1 MDKELFVKSA
11 TDGID
16 VDIPENMQ
24 PDFMQ
29 SLCGFL
35 KIMSLEATIKDTDF
49 LYHSDEQIYIME
61 RTIYLE
67 HDFEEYAKLFF
78 ENDKIKFLYTTDKE
92 FCTSEQNKLFARF
105 IMYTIEFA
113 KEYNE
118 KIKELKQLQL
128 KGYDESIIDK
138 IKELKA
144 NNTEKVNNDNNND
157 DDSDDDDDSEW
168 WL

>member
-16 VDIPENMQ
+16 IDIPENMQ
-24 PDFMQ
+24 PDFIQ

-35 KIMSLEATIKDTDF
+35 RVMNLEATIKDTDF
-49 LYHSDEQIYIME
+49 LDHSDEQIYVME

-92 FCTSEQNKLFARF
+92 FCTSEQNRLFARF

-144 NNTEKVNNDNNND
+144 NNLNKTIDDNKD
-157 DDSDDDDDSEW
+157 DDSDDDSEW

>member
-16 VDIPENMQ
+16 IDIPENMQ
-24 PDFMQ
+24 PDFIQ

-35 KIMSLEATIKDTDF
+35 RVMNLEATIKDAYF
-49 LYHSDEQIYIME
+49 LDHSDEQIYVIE

-92 FCTSEQNKLFARF
+92 FCTSEQNRLFARF

-144 NNTEKVNNDNNND
+144 NDLNESIHNNKD
-157 DDSDDDDDSEW
+157 DDSDDDSEW